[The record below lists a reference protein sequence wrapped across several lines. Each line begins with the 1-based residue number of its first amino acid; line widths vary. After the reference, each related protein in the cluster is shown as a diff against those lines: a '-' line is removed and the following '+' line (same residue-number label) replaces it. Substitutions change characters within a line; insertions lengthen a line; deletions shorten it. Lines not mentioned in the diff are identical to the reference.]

1 MSEENKNK
9 EEKLLV
15 LAVVGMPATGKSEV
29 LKTLVD
35 KYNFYHLYYG
45 GITID
50 EVKRRGLEVNE
61 ANERFVREDMR
72 KGGDMGIYSRFM
84 IPKIEEAIAKGYK
97 RIILESMYNIWEY
110 EIIKEKY
117 GENFKVLA
125 IHSDTEK
132 RIQRANARADRP
144 LTRDEMNTRQISE
157 AKNLGKGTVISL
169 ADYHIVNNGDVMEVF
184 ENEVNSFIQNKLG
197 CIVV

>member
-1 MSEENKNK
+1 MQENND
-9 EEKLLV
+9 LLI
-15 LAVVGMPATGKSEV
+15 LAVVGMPASGKSEV
-29 LKTLVD
+29 LKTLVE

-72 KGGDMGIYSRFM
+72 KSGDMGIYSRFM
-84 IPKIEEAIAKGYK
+84 IPKIDEAIKNGYK
-97 RIILESMYNIWEY
+97 KIILESMYNIWEY

-125 IHSDTEK
+125 IHTDEDI
-132 RIQRANARADRP
+132 RIQRINSRKERK
-144 LTRDEMNTRQISE
+144 LTASELESRQVSE

-169 ADYHIVNNGDVMEVF
+169 ANYHFLNNGDDMQKF
-184 ENEVNSFIQNKLG
+184 EQDMDEYLKTKILG
-197 CIVV
+197 MI

>member
-1 MSEENKNK
+1 MQKET

-35 KYNFYHLYYG
+35 KYKFYHLYYG

-61 ANERFVREDMR
+61 LNEKFVREDMR
-72 KGGDMGIYSRFM
+72 KSGDMGIYSRFM
-84 IPKIEEAIAKGYK
+84 IPKIEEAVNNGCK

-110 EIIKEKY
+110 ELIKEKY
-117 GENFKVLA
+117 RENFKVLA
-125 IHSDTEK
+125 IHSDFDVRLK
-132 RIQRANARADRP
+132 RISSRADRK
-144 LTRDEMNTRQISE
+144 LNLDELNSRQISE

-169 ADYHIVNNGDVMEVF
+169 ADYHIVNNGYEMSVF
-184 ENEVNSFIQNKLG
+184 ENDVNDFLQNKLG
-197 CIVV
+197 LSVL